1 MKKDAPDHR
10 QNAETELA
18 GFIDKFTPEMAA
30 MRSAPCARRSR
41 KRLPTANEL
50 VYDNYNFFVIG
61 YSSTLRP
68 SD

>member
-30 MRSAPCARRSR
+30 CNPRCAR
-41 KRLPTANEL
+41 
-50 VYDNYNFFVIG
+50 
-61 YSSTLRP
+61 SSPQAIARGE
-68 SD
+68 

>member
-30 MRSAPCARRSR
+30 SSAPCAKLSASDCRRR
-41 KRLPTANEL
+41 MN
-50 VYDNYNFFVIG
+50 
-61 YSSTLRP
+61 SSMTITT
-68 SD
+68 SS